1 MKGIKIMINEYMS
14 KIIDENSHLLIAG
27 TTGSGKSTLLN
38 SLIAK
43 ILQNQIEEKE
53 TYKFYLIDPKR
64 VELSFYKNLEIV
76 QAYGTENKQAL
87 HILDDLIELMEQ
99 RYKRMEIENIRNIR
113 YKSDHIYLVIDEIA
127 DLMLT
132 CKKHFQPKLQRLLA
146 LGRAANITII
156 AATQIPARKVIP
168 AELSCNFPQK
178 IGLRCISCIESR
190 QIINQKGCEY
200 LPRFGS
206 GLWLSSQGIEQIK
219 IPLTNDNDLNN
230 LIISINNSIMEKKR
244 QPATFKYY
252 VPTAEDVHI

>member
-1 MKGIKIMINEYMS
+1 MKGIKKMINEYMS
-14 KIIDENSHLLIAG
+14 KIINENSHLLIAG

-38 SLIAK
+38 SLIAE

-53 TYKFYLIDPKR
+53 TYKFHLIDPKR
-64 VELSFYKNLEIV
+64 VELSFYKNLEVV

-87 HILDDLIELMEQ
+87 HILDNLMELMEQ
-99 RYKRMEIENIRNIR
+99 RYKKMEIENIRNIR
-113 YKSDHIYLVIDEIA
+113 YKSDHIYLIIDEIA
-127 DLMLT
+127 DIMLT

-219 IPLTNDNDLNN
+219 IPLTNDSDLDN
-230 LIISINNSIMEKKR
+230 LITSVNNSIMKNR
-244 QPATFKYY
+244 QLTAFKYY
-252 VPTAEDVHI
+252 VPTTEDVHI